1 MVWNFHGELWS
12 SFSSLC
18 VHFTCSSEASPV
30 PATTLATRPPTL
42 NSVQFSSV
50 AQSCLTLC
58 HPMDFPAHQASLS
71 ITNSRS
77 LLKLMSI
84 KSLMPSNHLIHCHPL
99 LLLPSIFPSIRVF
112 PNVSALCIRWP
123 EYWSFGFSISS
134 SNEYSGLIFFRT
146 DWFDLA
152 VQGTLKSILQHHS
165 LETSVLQ
172 CSSFFMVQLSHPYMT
187 TGKNIV

>member
-1 MVWNFHGELWS
+1 MNFYKRKKKELGMVWNFHGELWS

-84 KSLMPSNHLIHCHPL
+84 KSLMPSSHLILCHPL
-99 LLLPSIFPSIRVF
+99 LLLPSIFPSIR
-112 PNVSALCIRWP
+112 
-123 EYWSFGFSISS
+123 GFFQGISS
-134 SNEYSGLIFFRT
+134 SHEVAKVLEF
-146 DWFDLA
+146 
-152 VQGTLKSILQHHS
+152 QLQH
-165 LETSVLQ
+165 Q
-172 CSSFFMVQLSHPYMT
+172 SFQ
-187 TGKNIV
+187 